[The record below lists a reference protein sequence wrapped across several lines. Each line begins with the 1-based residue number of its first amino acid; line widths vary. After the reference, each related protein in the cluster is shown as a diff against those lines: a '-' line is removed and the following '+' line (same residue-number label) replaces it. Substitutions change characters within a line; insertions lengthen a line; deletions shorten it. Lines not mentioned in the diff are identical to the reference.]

1 MGTFAD
7 SLFTVLMSWVRA
19 LVNAFWALFSSEHT
33 TLLEYLGK
41 NWLMIAVVIIAAGLM
56 IDWIIWLLR
65 WQPYHLWAQR
75 ARKVLHIEAPQEE
88 NDPEET
94 PQRAHAAKMPERR
107 TYAEEP
113 AYSTEEELPM
123 LAEEEEIS
131 VLEHAQSAP
140 DEYAYPG
147 MRYDSPAAQDM
158 GSTQRYGAVTQQGPG
173 AAEVARRKAEIE
185 AWQLQMQQ
193 EARER
198 AEAERREREAQE
210 AYEAEQA
217 RLAQEAYEAEQARLA
232 QKAYEA
238 EQARLAQEAYEAEQ
252 ARLAQEAYEAEQAR
266 LAQEEYQRQLA
277 EYERQKAQYELEL
290 AEYERQ
296 KAAYDAQQAALQQ
309 ETAQEIAPE
318 SMPAQGAVRRRR
330 SARKTYSDY
339 VEGDAVADL
348 PDAPEWPD
356 VLSQPMTQAPQDRKA
371 SSRLLSRMAK
381 MIDPE
386 EEELAS
392 RTKLPPRVNMQDAY
406 KPAVGPGKP
415 GRRSRKA

>member
-88 NDPEET
+88 NDPEEK
-94 PQRAHAAKMPERR
+94 PQRAHVAKMPERR

-232 QKAYEA
+232 Q
-238 EQARLAQEAYEAEQ
+238 
-252 ARLAQEAYEAEQAR
+252 EAYEAEQAR

-309 ETAQEIAPE
+309 ETAQEVAPE
-318 SMPAQGAVRRRR
+318 TMPAQGAVRRRR